1 MAQAW
6 NKEKAG
12 EIIAAHAAGD
22 GPLLPMLHALN
33 ATFGHI
39 PDEAVPMIAVAL
51 NLTRAHVHGV
61 VTFYHDFKREP
72 GGRHTLKLCRAE
84 ACQAAGGDEFCAR
97 VQKSLGIGFGETAP
111 DKSVSLEEVF
121 CLGLCA
127 VGPAAMLDGRVLAH
141 IDDKKFDK
149 MIAEARA

>member
-1 MAQAW
+1 MTIPW
-6 NKEKAG
+6 NTDRAN
-12 EIIAAHAAGD
+12 EIIAAHAHGD

-33 ATFGHI
+33 HEFGCV
-39 PDEAVPMIAVAL
+39 PPEAVPLVAAAL

-61 VTFYHDFKREP
+61 VSFYRDFRREP
-72 GGRHTLKLCRAE
+72 PGRHTLKVCRAE

-97 VQKSLGIGFGETAP
+97 VEKTLGVAIGETTK
-111 DKSVSLEEVF
+111 DNSVTLEEVF

-127 VGPAAMLDGRVLAH
+127 VGPAAMLDGKVLAR
-141 IDDKKFDK
+141 IDDKKFDT